1 MMSIIAK
8 PCGIKKLVS
17 FCISV
22 GVLFTT
28 SCATSDQS
36 AESRQAA
43 QAAITPPAAWAT
55 EVAKNA
61 GKQGNEP
68 AKWLQSFNDP
78 TLLKLIAEAKA
89 NNFDLKA
96 AAGRMNKAQL
106 LAKQSGVALKP
117 TVDLSL
123 GANEA
128 GRLNSSSSNTQ
139 VSIGLKA
146 SWELDL
152 WGRLQAGVNAA
163 QASAQ
168 AAKAD
173 YVFAQHSLSANISNA
188 YLKTIAVKLQ
198 KALSQKNLSILQE
211 TMRIT
216 QLQYDNGTS
225 SAQNIAVNKANLAV
239 VKERLITLEGS
250 ERDALRSLEVLLGR
264 YPSASA
270 DIPDVLPTLPSPPPA
285 GIPAEIL
292 ERRPDIVSAE
302 RQIAGAF
309 NATAQAKAARLPR
322 LSLTASIGGASNS
335 LSDVLDPANVA
346 WKLGSNL
353 LAPLFDGGKRKIDVE
368 IATVEQKQ
376 AINNYAQKALNA
388 FSEVESNLDQGT
400 VLANREVELQEAF
413 KQSGKAYTIAKLRYR
428 EGEIDLLDTLQIQ
441 QQAISAESNLLTI
454 KETQL
459 EQRINLYMA
468 LGGSW

>member
-1 MMSIIAK
+1 MIQITSK
-8 PCGIKKLVS
+8 S
-17 FCISV
+17 CISV
-22 GVLFTT
+22 GVLTLALLTT

-36 AESRQAA
+36 VESRQAA
-43 QAAITPPAAWAT
+43 QTAISAPEAWAT
-55 EVAKNA
+55 KVEKNA
-61 GKQGNEP
+61 GTLGNAP

-89 NNFDLKA
+89 NNFDLQA
-96 AAGRMNKAQL
+96 AAGNMNKARL

-123 GANEA
+123 GSSEA

-139 VSIGLKA
+139 LNVGLQA
-146 SWELDL
+146 SWEIDL
-152 WGRLQAGVNAA
+152 WGRLRAGVNAA
-163 QASAQ
+163 AASAQ
-168 AAKAD
+168 GAKAD
-173 YVFAQHSLSANISNA
+173 YIFAQHSLSANVANA
-188 YLKTIAVKLQ
+188 YLKTILVKRQ

-216 QLQYDNGTS
+216 QLQYDNGMS

-250 ERDALRSLEVLLGR
+250 ERDGLRSLEVLLGR

-270 DIPDVLPTLPSPPPA
+270 DIPDVLPTLPASPPA
-285 GIPAEIL
+285 GVPSEIL

-302 RQIAGAF
+302 RQIASAF
-309 NATAQAKAARLPR
+309 NATAGAKAARLPR
-322 LSLTASIGGASNS
+322 LSLTATIGGTSNS

-376 AINNYAQKALNA
+376 AIANYAQKALNA

-400 VLANREVELQEAF
+400 VLAKRETELKEAF
-413 KQSGKAYTIAKLRYR
+413 KQSGKAYKIAKLRYR